1 MNTLSK
7 SMGLDV
13 SLSSNARRGASETK
27 VQSSP
32 TAVTTDFTK
41 KLDELFEAEAHA
53 SLHVIYGCDPQIVRP
68 SEHHLVVKKVL
79 FNLLVC

>member
-27 VQSSP
+27 VQTSP
-32 TAVTTDFTK
+32 TAVTT
-41 KLDELFEAEAHA
+41 FEAEAHA